1 MYLTKKILCVILCIA
16 LSSSFLG
23 KISYS
28 TVYASYAC
36 NISQQQL
43 TNTEINS
50 VYSCDYFWV
59 GDDVFYNWVSPDQ
72 VFTKAEIYVYDSNG
86 NQMSYEMSESSA
98 MAGGSKKIE
107 TSTYEPGRY
116 TAKVIPYSSDTKHGS
131 IQSSFY
137 LMGQPSDV
145 TIKKGES
152 ASFSVG
158 NNLAN
163 VSYQWYYSDQSTGTS
178 GCKIEGAVGST
189 YTISA

>member
-1 MYLTKKILCVILCIA
+1 
-16 LSSSFLG
+16 
-23 KISYS
+23 
-28 TVYASYAC
+28 
-36 NISQQQL
+36 
-43 TNTEINS
+43 
-50 VYSCDYFWV
+50 
-59 GDDVFYNWVSPDQ
+59 
-72 VFTKAEIYVYDSNG
+72 
-86 NQMSYEMSESSA
+86 MSYEMSESSA

-158 NNLAN
+158 NIWRMCLINGIIVINLL
-163 VSYQWYYSDQSTGTS
+163 VRRDV
-178 GCKIEGAVGST
+178 K
-189 YTISA
+189 